1 MKTGMSDNL
10 PSLISYSDN
19 KLQID
24 YDAEQIEI
32 EDMNEIK
39 TVYKYKY
46 IELENYNT
54 SYGELV
60 SALIHNVY
68 SPDAEVALI
77 NNELAETGTQEY
89 QDYQTLR
96 THAKEIAKQVLI
108 ELGVAP

>member
-1 MKTGMSDNL
+1 MKIGMSDSL

-24 YDAEQIEI
+24 YDTEQVEI
-32 EDMNEIK
+32 EDVEGTKN
-39 TVYKYKY
+39 VYNYKY
-46 IELENYNT
+46 IELENHNP

-77 NNELAETGTQEY
+77 NNELAESGTQEY
-89 QDYQTLR
+89 QDYQMLR
-96 THAKEIAKQVLI
+96 THAKEIAKQVLV
-108 ELGVAP
+108 ELEIVL

>member
-1 MKTGMSDNL
+1 
-10 PSLISYSDN
+10 
-19 KLQID
+19 
-24 YDAEQIEI
+24 
-32 EDMNEIK
+32 MNGIK

-46 IELENYNT
+46 IELDNHNP

-60 SALIHNVY
+60 SALIHNIY

-96 THAKEIAKQVLI
+96 THAKEIAKQVLSN
-108 ELGVAP
+108 LGVAP